1 VLIALWADETP
12 FEYRMLDPD
21 HPDNGAELTE
31 RWPFGK
37 FPLLVDDGVSVI
49 ETDADHR
56 ASSCPASWEGRLD
69 SRWRRRTKNPLP
81 RPFLRHLRNDQ
92 HAEGR
97 AGYPSPEGS
106 RDPYGVE
113 QARAEL
119 RLAYDWLEL
128 NLGDGPWAIGD
139 RFSLADCA
147 AAPSLFYADWL
158 VEIGPERPR
167 LAAYRAPPSLP
178 SSGSPARSTRAAPIA
193 TSFQWARRIAIS
205 CIGGLCLEDFSMRAR
220 LLLALSV
227 LPLASSTAAKPVGE
241 TAVLAGG
248 CFWGME
254 AVFEHV

>member
-1 VLIALWADETP
+1 MSLQLFAHPFSSYCQKVLIALWADETP

-49 ETDADHR
+49 ETTPIIEHLHARHR
-56 ASSCPASWEGRLD
+56 GKVDWIPAGD
-69 SRWRRRTKNPLP
+69 DGRRT
-81 RPFLRHLRNDQ
+81 RFLDRFFDIYVMTNMQKAGLDILR
-92 HAEGR
+92 
-97 AGYPSPEGS
+97 PEGS
-106 RDPYGVE
+106 RDAYGVE

-167 LAAYRAPPSLP
+167 LAAYRA
-178 SSGSPARSTRAAPIA
+178 
-193 TSFQWARRIAIS
+193 
-205 CIGGLCLEDFSMRAR
+205 R
-220 LLLALSV
+220 LLSH
-227 LPLASSTAAKPVGE
+227 PPVAR
-241 TAVLAGG
+241 AVDEGRPYRNFFPMGAPDRD
-248 CFWGME
+248 
-254 AVFEHV
+254 